1 MTKTEKYLLDTQA
14 CYAWAAGN
22 LPRKVEKELLKRS
35 GVIYYTDISAWEVLI
50 KSKYIDVGFTYAKF
64 WQLMDEIQAVPYR
77 WSRRDLD
84 RFSDLPV
91 FRDHRDPFDRMI
103 IAQAMVAN
111 LTLVGSDE
119 KYARYKDLK
128 TLWE

>member
-1 MTKTEKYLLDTQA
+1 MKAEKYLLDTQA
-14 CYAWAAGN
+14 CYAWAEGK
-22 LPRKVEKELLKRS
+22 LPRTVERELSRP
-35 GVIYYTDISAWEVLI
+35 GVVIYYSDISAWEVLI
-50 KSKYIDVGFTYAKF
+50 KPKYIEPGFTYARF
-64 WQLMDEIQAVPYR
+64 WQLMDEIQAAPYR

-91 FRDHRDPFDRMI
+91 FKDHRDPFDRMI

-111 LTLVGSDE
+111 LTLVGGDE
-119 KYARYKDLK
+119 KYARYKGLK